1 MNFRRIFQE
10 LRWGLMWLPAALVAL
25 YAVLFLSIPGV
36 GSPDLKAK
44 FAATNVALWLHLAGG
59 AGAIVA
65 GPWQFRA
72 GFRDR
77 HLQWHRV
84 IGKVYAACVAV
95 SGVSGLRL
103 AVAADGGLAAQLGF
117 ALLGGAW
124 LATLAMALRAIRSRD
139 LPRHRAWMIRNYS
152 LTFAAVMLR
161 LYLPLA
167 ALAGIPFLSAY
178 RVIAWICWLPNLAV
192 AEFLLRRPMEHAA
205 VAANATESGTT
216 PAG

>member
-1 MNFRRIFQE
+1 LNFRRIFGE

-25 YAVLFLSIPGV
+25 YAALFLLIPGV
-36 GSPDLKAK
+36 GSPDLKEKLAGTCI
-44 FAATNVALWLHLAGG
+44 ATWMHLAGG

-77 HLQWHRV
+77 HLQWHRAL
-84 IGKVYAACVAV
+84 GRAYAACVAV

-103 AVAADGGLAAQLGF
+103 AAAAEGGLAAQLGF
-117 ALLGGAW
+117 GLLGGAW

-139 LPRHRAWMIRNYS
+139 LRRHRAWMIRNYS

-178 RVIAWICWLPNLAV
+178 RVVAWICWLPNLAV

-205 VAANATESGTT
+205 AAATAAESGTT